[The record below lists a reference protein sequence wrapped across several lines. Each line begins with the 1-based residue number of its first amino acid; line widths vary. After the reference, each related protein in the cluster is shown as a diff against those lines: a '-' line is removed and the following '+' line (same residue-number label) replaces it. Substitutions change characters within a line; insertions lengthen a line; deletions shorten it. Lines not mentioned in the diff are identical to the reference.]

1 MTRRWL
7 ALPLL
12 IACVVP
18 SSALAQGAPGG
29 NPFGPLPQPQ
39 APAPAPPEPQPVD
52 TSSSDDDALGGTAFW
67 LIIGATGALFAAIA
81 FFIVRDMRKTV
92 GTRRQAP
99 ADAGHRPARGGRRAG
114 AGRGGP
120 APPGEPEGAR
130 EGPAAGEDEG
140 RAQAAPQDAL
150 PLKAPQTKTA
160 ACQEAA
166 VSVWSCVA
174 G

>member
-7 ALPLL
+7 ALLLL

-67 LIIGATGALFAAIA
+67 LIIGATGALFVAIA

-92 GTRRQAP
+92 GTRRKRRRTRGTGRPATDAAQAL
-99 ADAGHRPARGGRRAG
+99 AEEGRHRPGSQKARAKAQQRAKTKAARKQRR
-114 AGRGGP
+114 
-120 APPGEPEGAR
+120 
-130 EGPAAGEDEG
+130 
-140 RAQAAPQDAL
+140 
-150 PLKAPQTKTA
+150 KTR
-160 ACQEAA
+160 
-166 VSVWSCVA
+166 SR
-174 G
+174 